1 MSPDDRGHV
10 PRPANLFDNLPLRL
24 PDELFT
30 TLIQGPH
37 VRIERIVSRAHA
49 SPEGFWY
56 DQPQHEWVLLIS
68 GAATLRFEEGLV
80 EMRSGDSL
88 LIRAHRKHRV
98 ESTAQDQPTI
108 WLAVHY
114 DEVAANDGNTE

>member
-1 MSPDDRGHV
+1 MSPDDLRNL
-10 PRPANLFDNLPLRL
+10 PRPSNLFDNLPARL

-30 TLIQGPH
+30 TLIQSPQ
-37 VRIERIVSRAHA
+37 VRIERIVSQAHA

-56 DQPQHEWVLLIS
+56 DQPQHEWVLLIR

-80 EMRSGDSL
+80 ELRSGDSL
-88 LIRAHRKHRV
+88 LIQAHRKHRV

-114 DEVAANDGNTE
+114 DEVVENDRTTE

>member
-1 MSPDDRGHV
+1 MSPDELGNV
-10 PRPANLFDNLPLRL
+10 PRPSNLFDDLPARM
-24 PDELFT
+24 PEELFT
-30 TLIQGPH
+30 TLLQTPH

-56 DQPQHEWVLLIS
+56 DQPQHEWVLVIR

-80 EMRSGDSL
+80 ELRPGDSIW
-88 LIRAHRKHRV
+88 IRAHRKHRV

-114 DEVAANDGNTE
+114 DKITERD